1 MQSIDSKS
9 VADHMLR
16 RVSRWGVTALG
27 VAFAVCG
34 AAAMAGG
41 WEIIQVERGWSLFI
55 GGAAV
60 LAGGAVVIAL
70 GQVVSRLDEILMATP
85 ARRAGEKMPA
95 PFAAAAKPQPKELEQ
110 RSRQPPPQAPP
121 APTPAPTL
129 VQAPPAQ
136 QSPPPAAPPAPSAPE
151 LEREAGAPAPEE
163 PSGAEPQ
170 EVDRYQSGDTTYVMF
185 SDGAV
190 EVRTSNGAQRFAS
203 LAELRAQAAQQ
214 Y

>member
-1 MQSIDSKS
+1 
-9 VADHMLR
+9 MLK

-27 VAFAVCG
+27 VVLAICG
-34 AAAMAGG
+34 AVAMVGG

-55 GGAAV
+55 GGATI

-70 GQVVSRLDEILMATP
+70 GQVVFRLDEIIEGTQL
-85 ARRAGEKMPA
+85 RNAGEKSPA
-95 PFAAAAKPQPKELEQ
+95 PSAPAAKPQPKELEQ
-110 RSRQPPPQAPP
+110 RSRQPSPQAPP
-121 APTPAPTL
+121 APTPAPALAQTPPAQ
-129 VQAPPAQ
+129 QAPPAAA
-136 QSPPPAAPPAPSAPE
+136 PAAPIASPATEP
-151 LEREAGAPAPEE
+151 EREAEAPAPEE

-170 EVDRYQSGDTTYVMF
+170 EVDRYQSGEITYVMF

-190 EVRTSNGAQRFAS
+190 EVRTSNGSQRFAS

>member
-1 MQSIDSKS
+1 
-9 VADHMLR
+9 MLK

-27 VAFAVCG
+27 VVLAICG
-34 AAAMAGG
+34 VVAMVGG

-55 GGAAV
+55 GGATI

-70 GQVVSRLDEILMATP
+70 GQVIFRLDEIVVATQLS
-85 ARRAGEKMPA
+85 RTGEKSPA
-95 PFAAAAKPQPKELEQ
+95 PSAPPAKPQPKELEQ
-110 RSRQPPPQAPP
+110 RSRQPSPQASPAPAPTLAQTPPAQQAPP
-121 APTPAPTL
+121 AAAPT
-129 VQAPPAQ
+129 ASPATE
-136 QSPPPAAPPAPSAPE
+136 P
-151 LEREAGAPAPEE
+151 EREAEAPAPEE

-170 EVDRYQSGDTTYVMF
+170 EVDRYQSGEITYVMF

-190 EVRTSNGAQRFAS
+190 EVRTSNGSQRFAS